1 MHEFA
6 LAAAAAI
13 ALWWISTGA
22 IIYLDG
28 LPPTT
33 FRWSMLGGSL
43 LALAALWG
51 LVASATLTTPAG
63 AYLAFTCGLVAWG
76 WQTMSFYMGYITG
89 PRKSP
94 CPPGLT
100 GWPHFLAAASTNV
113 THEVA
118 IVAGA
123 LLIATLTSDGANQF
137 GLWTYLVLWWMHLS
151 GKLNVYF
158 GVPNLSEEFIPEHLA
173 YLRSYMRKR
182 PMNLLFPISVTV
194 STVITGW
201 LAMLAG
207 GHPAGSF
214 EAIGYT
220 LLATMMALA
229 VLEHWL
235 LVLPLQAM
243 ALWNWSLASRSQWP
257 DPLPAQLPSAPAG
270 PHPRSACPRSA

>member
-1 MHEFA
+1 MLEFA

-13 ALWWISTGA
+13 ALWWASTGV

-28 LPPTT
+28 LPTST

-43 LALAALWG
+43 LALAAVWG
-51 LVASATLTTPAG
+51 LVASSTQSTPAG
-63 AYLAFTCGLVAWG
+63 AYVAFTCGLIAWG

-89 PRKSP
+89 PRKTP

-100 GWPHFLAAASTNV
+100 GIQRFLAAASTNV

-123 LLIATLTSDGANQF
+123 LLIATLTSDAPNQL

-158 GVPNLSEEFIPEHLA
+158 GVPNLSEEFIPEHLG

-194 STVITGW
+194 STVITAW
-201 LAMLAG
+201 LAVVAAS
-207 GHPAGSF
+207 HPSGSF
-214 EAIGYT
+214 EAIGAT
-220 LLATMMALA
+220 LLATLMALA

-235 LVLPLQAM
+235 LVLPLPAM
-243 ALWNWSLASRSQWP
+243 ALWNWSLTSRKEWP
-257 DPLPAQLPSAPAG
+257 EGLPVERTSPSGGPLA
-270 PHPRSACPRSA
+270 RSACTRSA